1 MMILESQ
8 LPLQIKKCHVH
19 IKNDV
24 SCTWELLDMLIFN
37 YLFLMFG
44 SSYILVIYIFVFFYF
59 SSLFHVFYFYCY
71 WHFNFIWFAILET
84 SLISMFGC
92 YINGYL
98 ILCIHF
104 GYYFSTG
111 WCVQFD
117 PRCIPQRFAPTSS
130 LGLRMLFK
138 LGLEGH

>member
-71 WHFNFIWFAILET
+71 WHFNFILFAILET

-98 ILCIHF
+98 IFCVFTLATIFLQVDVCNLIRDASFKDLHQLQVL
-104 GYYFSTG
+104 GYACYLS
-111 WCVQFD
+111 
-117 PRCIPQRFAPTSS
+117 
-130 LGLRMLFK
+130 
-138 LGLEGH
+138 